1 MKQYRSTIIA
11 FFKNKEN
18 STRKTSIRHRR
29 NTQRTISRSLAA
41 HNQAGFVDSFREACN
56 KLSIKQAELL
66 EKLCNKLL
74 MKLKM
79 KAKSNRRP
87 TIQINDGRSFKNI
100 FHFE

>member
-1 MKQYRSTIIA
+1 MEDKYKAQKKYAKSNI
-11 FFKNKEN
+11 KKL
-18 STRKTSIRHRR
+18 SCSY
-29 NTQRTISRSLAA
+29 
-41 HNQAGFVDSFREACN
+41 QAEFVDSFREACN
-56 KLSIKQAELL
+56 KVGIKQVELL

-79 KAKSNRRP
+79 KAKENRRP

>member
-74 MKLKM
+74 IKLKVIEDLPF
-79 KAKSNRRP
+79 KSMMVGLLK
-87 TIQINDGRSFKNI
+87 TFSTLND
-100 FHFE
+100 